1 MEDDQI
7 IDLYWQRQERAIR
20 ETDHKYGSYC
30 FAIANHILSNSEDS
44 EECVNDTWLRAWNA
58 MPPGRPG
65 RLKLFLA
72 KITRNLSL
80 DKWKYRTARKRGA
93 GATEMALE
101 ELQDCI
107 AGTAATEDIIVQKE
121 LAESIN
127 RFLRSLPERECSIFL
142 RRYFYLD
149 TIKDIAKRYALKE
162 SNVLMILSRSRSK
175 LRTYLEK
182 EGYIL

>member
-1 MEDDQI
+1 MEDNQI
-7 IDLYWQRQERAIR
+7 IDLYWQREERAIR
-20 ETDHKYGSYC
+20 ETDHKYGAYC
-30 FAIANHILSNSEDS
+30 FTIANHILSNSEDS

-58 MPPGRPG
+58 MPPDRPG

-80 DKWKYRTARKRGA
+80 DKWKYRTAGKRGA
-93 GATEMALE
+93 GTMEIALE
-101 ELQDCI
+101 ELQSCV
-107 AGTAATEDIIVQKE
+107 AGTVETEDIIVQKE

-127 RFLRSLPERECSIFL
+127 RFLYALPERECNIFL

-149 TIKDIAKRYALKE
+149 TVKEIAKRYALKE
-162 SNVLMILSRSRSK
+162 SNVLVILSRSRSK
-175 LRTYLEK
+175 LRTHLEK